1 MHYYEREL
9 TRAPVQLSRT
19 IVNAVHVKILS
30 YLTVAFNV
38 ERIGKFLW
46 HSTKHGLD
54 WTGQLDWTVGLDSWT
69 GQLDWTVGL
78 DSLDYWTELRMG
90 FFSIN

>member
-19 IVNAVHVKILS
+19 TVNAVHVKILS

-54 WTGQLDWTVGLDSWT
+54 WTGQLDWTVGLDS
-69 GQLDWTVGL
+69 
-78 DSLDYWTELRMG
+78 LDYWTELRMG